1 MRILCIGYRSWALG
15 IYYNLKKKL
24 SNHRIK
30 ILKKKKKINYK
41 LIKKFNPD
49 FILFYGWSWIVDEK
63 IYKNYTSLMLHP
75 SDLPNFRG
83 GSPIQNQIIN
93 GVKKSAVTIFKINN
107 IIDGGP
113 IFKKKKLFL
122 TGGINKI
129 FNQIEKIGTN
139 LTIEIIRGKYKL
151 RNQNL
156 NNSIVFKRRSPKDSE
171 ITLKEIKDK
180 TGEYLLNKIQ
190 MLEDPYPNAFIK
202 TKDNKKL
209 LIKVAQLKNS

>member
-1 MRILCIGYRSWALG
+1 
-15 IYYNLKKKL
+15 
-24 SNHRIK
+24 
-30 ILKKKKKINYK
+30 
-41 LIKKFNPD
+41 
-49 FILFYGWSWIVDEK
+49 
-63 IYKNYTSLMLHP
+63 MLHP

>member
-1 MRILCIGYRSWALG
+1 
-15 IYYNLKKKL
+15 
-24 SNHRIK
+24 
-30 ILKKKKKINYK
+30 
-41 LIKKFNPD
+41 
-49 FILFYGWSWIVDEK
+49 
-63 IYKNYTSLMLHP
+63 MLHP

-139 LTIEIIRGKYKL
+139 LTIEIIRGKYKV

>member
-1 MRILCIGYRSWALG
+1 
-15 IYYNLKKKL
+15 
-24 SNHRIK
+24 
-30 ILKKKKKINYK
+30 
-41 LIKKFNPD
+41 
-49 FILFYGWSWIVDEK
+49 
-63 IYKNYTSLMLHP
+63 MLHP

-139 LTIEIIRGKYKL
+139 LTIEIIRGKYKV

-156 NNSIVFKRRSPKDSE
+156 NNSI
-171 ITLKEIKDK
+171 
-180 TGEYLLNKIQ
+180 NKI
-190 MLEDPYPNAFIK
+190 NFILNLNEAG
-202 TKDNKKL
+202 T
-209 LIKVAQLKNS
+209 SSS